1 MPGWWSNN
9 QQQQPAGTL
18 NLGLPNGQQQVSAQM
33 GYGGAAWGMQPQMQ
47 MQMQQQQFAPP
58 SEMDIMAAMIST
70 NPLVERWMSANSGQN
85 LQSLIALISS
95 IVTVSVHQLLSQV
108 VLKEGDNGYKFD
120 FSAISGLPTP
130 DSIGMAQSQMFN
142 AASNAVQQQSMQ
154 VQQMVTMANQG
165 MMQGMLNDA
174 LADPG
179 MLQAAGQG
187 AGSFVRSVL
196 TGR

>member
-1 MPGWWSNN
+1 MAWWSSNGQS
-9 QQQQPAGTL
+9 QQQTAGTL
-18 NLGLPNGQQQVSAQM
+18 NLGLPNGQQQVASQ
-33 GYGGAAWGMQPQMQ
+33 GYGGAVAWGAQP
-47 MQMQQQQFAPP
+47 QMQQQQFAPP

-70 NPLVERWMSANSGQN
+70 NPLLERWMSANSGQN
-85 LQSLIALISS
+85 LQSLITLISS
-95 IVTVSVHQLLSQV
+95 IVTVSVHQMLSQV
-108 VLKEGDNGYKFD
+108 VLKEGDDGYRFD

-130 DSIGMAQSQMFN
+130 DSVGMTQSQMFN

-154 VQQMVTMANQG
+154 VQQMVAMANQG